1 MLLHGDDDLQ
11 GDKFPALPADL
22 GPEPV
27 LSLAQF
33 LNVGRLNEC
42 RRYKGRRPL
51 LSYFVFVVIKLS
63 PAKIVFILAYRDF
76 SLNSVKQ
83 ATPPMKTCAFP
94 LTNSSEN

>member
-11 GDKFPALPADL
+11 GDEFPAFPADL

-51 LSYFVFVVIKLS
+51 LLCFVFVVMKLS
-63 PAKIVFILAYRDF
+63 PAKIVFILAYRDV
-76 SLNSVKQ
+76 SINSVKQ
-83 ATPPMKTCAFP
+83 ATPPMKKCAFP
-94 LTNSSEN
+94 LTNDNP